1 MLAVRSKT
9 PELQAAFLAR
19 AARSAGEAFGCE
31 AGDDTT
37 SQASRPWAHWF
48 GWLASGL
55 AALLA
60 LNWAASSS
68 SN

>member
-1 MLAVRSKT
+1 MLVVRSKT

-31 AGDDTT
+31 AGDDLGHK
-37 SQASRPWAHWF
+37 AGRGWAHWA
-48 GWLASGL
+48 GWLVSGL
-55 AALLA
+55 AALFA
-60 LNWAASSS
+60 LNWAASST